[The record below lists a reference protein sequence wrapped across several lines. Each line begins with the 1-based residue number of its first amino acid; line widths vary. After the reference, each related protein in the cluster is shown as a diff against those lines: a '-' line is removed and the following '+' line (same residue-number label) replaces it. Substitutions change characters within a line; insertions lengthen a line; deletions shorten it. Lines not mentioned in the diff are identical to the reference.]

1 MTIKIGNI
9 ELKNRVVA
17 APMAGITDKAFR
29 ILAGE
34 FGAALTFS
42 EMVSDQ
48 ALIYQNQRT
57 LAMLDIGDE
66 PVPAV
71 VQIFGAVPENMVR
84 AARIVEEYGAP
95 IIDIN
100 MGCPTPKIVKNGE
113 GCALMRDLDR
123 ARAVIRAVVR
133 AVSVPVTLKMRKGWD
148 SEHENYLELGRIAE
162 EEGVQAITLHGRTR
176 EQFFSGAADWEAIKK
191 LKETVS
197 IPVIGNGDVFTPED
211 ARRMIE
217 TTGCDL
223 VMIGRGALGN
233 PFIFA
238 AAAAVLA
245 GKEPPPPPSISERL
259 ETALRHLDL
268 MIRFKGPER
277 AVSEMRKHLGWYIK
291 GLPHAARARQ
301 AINEAKTREE
311 IEAILTSV
319 TRGW

>member
-123 ARAVIRAVVR
+123 AREVIRAVVR

-148 SEHENYLELGRIAE
+148 SEHENYLELARIAQD
-162 EEGVQAITLHGRTR
+162 EGVQAITLHGRTR

-245 GKEPPPPPSISERL
+245 GKEPPPPPSVSKRL
-259 ETALRHLDL
+259 SVALRHLDL